1 VSVSRSMRDFG
12 TDEPSNVMRKILAKV
27 PVDPTLVDD
36 AIQSSLCSGDIVK
49 VSRDELRVRF

>member
-1 VSVSRSMRDFG
+1 
-12 TDEPSNVMRKILAKV
+12 MRKILAKI

-49 VSRDELRVRF
+49 VSEGSLLVES